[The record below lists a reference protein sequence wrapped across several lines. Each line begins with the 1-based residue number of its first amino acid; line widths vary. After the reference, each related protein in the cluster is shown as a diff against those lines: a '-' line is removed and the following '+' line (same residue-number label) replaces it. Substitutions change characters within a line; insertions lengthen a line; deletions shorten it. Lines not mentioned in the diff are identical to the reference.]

1 MKTILFTGI
10 LLALSGCVK
19 QTDWPVKEAA
29 PQRIIVDAILTDEV
43 KVQQVRLTYSVSQ
56 LNGEPRPVT
65 GASVIISNEDST
77 WNLAGSTSSPGTFL
91 TPAYFFAKPG
101 KNYTLLIS
109 SDNKIYSAK
118 ASMVPGEFFQE
129 LRYTKDG
136 EKNLYYIDWVANQ
149 FGVAG
154 AAMWELK
161 IDWSMVPGY
170 THLDSLANHARLLF
184 YTLPTLD
191 VSEVFAPQ
199 MESVYFPAGS
209 VITERRYSL
218 TPAHAEYIREL
229 LLETNWT
236 GGLFNVA
243 SANVT
248 TNLSNGALGF
258 FGVCA
263 VNELSVTVAAG
274 K

>member
-1 MKTILFTGI
+1 MKKILFAGI

-19 QTDWPVKEAA
+19 HTDWPVKETT

-65 GASVIISNEDST
+65 GASVIVSNGDST
-77 WNLAGSTSSPGTFL
+77 WNLAGSPSGPGIFL
-91 TPAYFFAKPG
+91 TPAYFSAKPG

-109 SDNKIYSAK
+109 ADNKIYSAK
-118 ASMVPGEFFQE
+118 ASMVQGEFFQE
-129 LRYTKDG
+129 LRYTKNG
-136 EKNLYYIDWVANQ
+136 ENNLYYIDWVANQ
-149 FGVAG
+149 FSIAG

-161 IDWSMVPGY
+161 IDWSKVPGY
-170 THLDSLANHARLLF
+170 THLDSLASHARLLF

-199 MESVYFPAGS
+199 IETVYFPAGS

-229 LLETNWT
+229 LLETTWT

-243 SANVT
+243 AANVT

-258 FGVCA
+258 FGVCS